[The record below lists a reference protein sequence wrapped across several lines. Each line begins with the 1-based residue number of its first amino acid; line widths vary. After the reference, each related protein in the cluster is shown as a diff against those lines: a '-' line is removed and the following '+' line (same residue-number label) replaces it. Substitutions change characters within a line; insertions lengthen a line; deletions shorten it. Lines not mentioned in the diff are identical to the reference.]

1 MSSERCWAIEK
12 FGRLG
17 WAVRDPEGN
26 YVTIDGRVLVSPGRA
41 VAALLER
48 DGAQRQ

>member
-1 MSSERCWAIEK
+1 MSNEGRWNIEK

-26 YVTIDGRVLVSPGRA
+26 YVTIDGRVLVSPGKA
-41 VAALLER
+41 VAALLDR
-48 DGAQRQ
+48 ADAQRQ